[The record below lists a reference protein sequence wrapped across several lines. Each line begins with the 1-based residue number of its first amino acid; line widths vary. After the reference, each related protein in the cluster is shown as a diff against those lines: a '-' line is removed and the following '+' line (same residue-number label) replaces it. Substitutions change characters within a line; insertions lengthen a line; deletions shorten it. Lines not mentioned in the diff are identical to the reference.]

1 MCVDFFFFL
10 FLVLLFCPARE
21 TGITGAR
28 GVAGTVLVHKV
39 AGAAAQRG
47 MSLEEVVNVASCFA
61 ARVGTLGVALG
72 AVVVV
77 VVWCGVVWCGV
88 VWCGVVWCGVW

>member
-1 MCVDFFFFL
+1 M
-10 FLVLLFCPARE
+10 
-21 TGITGAR
+21 
-28 GVAGTVLVHKV
+28 LVHKV

-47 MSLEEVVNVASCFA
+47 MSLEEVVEVAGCFA

-77 VVWCGVVWCGV
+77 VVVWRGSGSCVCVGMHMLS
-88 VWCGVVWCGVW
+88 CL